1 MSICNNYV
9 YHKER
14 DFCNFFC
21 IEIKIKEETSLS
33 GIFFFFSYFY
43 SLLNNDFIKKILLYD
58 IYIYL
63 YFYFILSS
71 RNPS

>member
-33 GIFFFFSYFY
+33 GSFFFLYFH
-43 SLLNNDFIKKILLYD
+43 SLLNNNYIK
-58 IYIYL
+58 
-63 YFYFILSS
+63 
-71 RNPS
+71 N